1 VVIHELKYRSRR
13 AAATELGRRLAGDPA
28 VGAVL
33 EDAALLVPVPLHPR
47 RLAERGFNQAAL
59 LAFDLGRRSGVP
71 VCERALVRRADT
83 PSQAGL
89 SAAARRA
96 NVARAFA
103 VRHLSKIA
111 GRVVVLVDD
120 VHTTGATARACARAL
135 RAAGAAEVRLVT
147 VARVA

>member
-1 VVIHELKYRSRR
+1 
-13 AAATELGRRLAGDPA
+13 
-28 VGAVL
+28 
-33 EDAALLVPVPLHPR
+33 
-47 RLAERGFNQAAL
+47 
-59 LAFDLGRRSGVP
+59 
-71 VCERALVRRADT
+71 VRRADT

-96 NVARAFA
+96 NVDRAFA
-103 VRHLSKIA
+103 VRHRAKVA

-135 RAAGAAEVRLVT
+135 RAGGAAEVRLVT